1 MDNKFRAG
9 KRTAKNAGDKTF
21 QEKLLDNTSEPI
33 NFGMAYS
40 ALLGLIILTEH
51 YLLHTKFL
59 MLLGLSVIV
68 IVVTWI
74 ALAIRLLAIG
84 LLFVRNRMVYS
95 ISMALLLPSFAVSV
109 IFIAH
114 PIVRY
119 LIHKLI
125 G

>member
-1 MDNKFRAG
+1 MVPQHIQASRLCGGGDSLPTYGAAG
-9 KRTAKNAGDKTF
+9 
-21 QEKLLDNTSEPI
+21 
-33 NFGMAYS
+33 
-40 ALLGLIILTEH
+40 TEN

-74 ALAIRLLAIG
+74 TLAIRLLAIG
-84 LLFVRNRMVYS
+84 LLFIRNRMVYS